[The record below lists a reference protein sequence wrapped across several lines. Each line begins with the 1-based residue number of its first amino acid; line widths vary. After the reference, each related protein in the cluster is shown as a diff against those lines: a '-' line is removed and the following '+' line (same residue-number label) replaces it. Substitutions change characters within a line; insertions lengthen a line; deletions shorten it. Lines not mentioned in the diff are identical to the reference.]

1 MAAGEGVRRTVVEAL
16 LAADRALDGRGCAH
30 QVHPFRAAWTASTTT
45 SSTSWSLTCARS
57 RPPAACA
64 TAHTYGHLHAPDK
77 IPAPDDDITPDRLL
91 CPHHLAGLTQEA
103 LEVLNE
109 VFDEDE

>member
-1 MAAGEGVRRTVVEAL
+1 MCASGAPLPCRLDRIHNDELHILVPDLREIPAPGRR
-16 LAADRALDGRGCAH
+16 
-30 QVHPFRAAWTASTTT
+30 
-45 SSTSWSLTCARS
+45 
-57 RPPAACA
+57 A